1 MRVISRRALRE
12 FWELHED
19 AEQPLRAWF
28 KEARAIKPVRTESDH
43 ELALKEIEELWS
55 AEPGT
60 DDADRLDVL
69 ATLVDAYEAKHHPI
83 PPPDP
88 VDAIVF
94 RMDQLGLSRTDL
106 EPYIGTRARV
116 SEILNRTRTLS
127 LAMIRRLHAGLGI
140 PADVLIQPT
149 EIRT

>member
-1 MRVISRRALRE
+1 M
-12 FWELHED
+12 
-19 AEQPLRAWF
+19 
-28 KEARAIKPVRTESDH
+28 AIKPIRTEDDH
-43 ELALKEIEELWS
+43 ELALEEIEQLWS

-69 ATLVDAYEAKHHPI
+69 ATLVDAYETKHHPI

-94 RMDQLGLSRTDL
+94 RMDQLGLTRRDL

-116 SEILNRTRTLS
+116 SEILNRTRKLS
-127 LAMIRRLHAGLGI
+127 LAMIRRLHAELGI

-149 EIRT
+149 ETHT

>member
-1 MRVISRRALRE
+1 ME
-12 FWELHED
+12 M
-19 AEQPLRAWF
+19 
-28 KEARAIKPVRTESDH
+28 AIKPIRTEDDH
-43 ELALKEIEELWS
+43 ELALEEIEQLWS

-69 ATLVDAYEAKHHPI
+69 ATLVDAYETKHHPI

-94 RMDQLGLSRTDL
+94 RMDQLGLTRRDL

-116 SEILNRTRTLS
+116 SEILNRTRKLS
-127 LAMIRRLHAGLGI
+127 LAMIRRLHAELGI

-149 EIRT
+149 ETHT

>member
-1 MRVISRRALRE
+1 M
-12 FWELHED
+12 D
-19 AEQPLRAWF
+19 M
-28 KEARAIKPVRTESDH
+28 AIKPVRTESDH

>member
-1 MRVISRRALRE
+1 M
-12 FWELHED
+12 
-19 AEQPLRAWF
+19 
-28 KEARAIKPVRTESDH
+28 AIKPIRTEDDH
-43 ELALKEIEELWS
+43 ELALEEIEQLWS

-69 ATLVDAYEAKHHPI
+69 ATLVDAYETKHHPI

-94 RMDQLGLSRTDL
+94 RMDQLGLTRRDL

-116 SEILNRTRTLS
+116 SEILNRTRKLS
-127 LAMIRRLHAGLGI
+127 LAMIRRLHAELGI

-149 EIRT
+149 ETHS

>member
-1 MRVISRRALRE
+1 M
-12 FWELHED
+12 
-19 AEQPLRAWF
+19 
-28 KEARAIKPVRTESDH
+28 AIKPIRTEEDH
-43 ELALKEIEELWS
+43 ELALREIEQLWS

-60 DDADRLDVL
+60 DGADRLDVL

-94 RMDQLGLSRTDL
+94 RMDQLGLTHRDL

-127 LAMIRRLHAGLGI
+127 LKMIRRLHAGLGI
-140 PADVLIQPT
+140 PADVLIQAT
-149 EIRT
+149 ESRS